1 MDNDVYGFQRTS
13 NGYDVL
19 KNGEYFCH
27 CETQEEA
34 AQIIEKMLYGGYDI
48 ESTD

>member
-19 KNGEYFCH
+19 KNGAYFCH
-27 CETQEEA
+27 VETQEEA
-34 AQIIEKMLYGGYDI
+34 VEIIEKMLYGG
-48 ESTD
+48 ENLENKT